1 MHPCF
6 TPFIG
11 THLYVLYETYGYCV
25 SSLYALGFA
34 SGAFTSLFIGAIVD
48 NLGRKRAVLMY
59 CILEIIINYL
69 EQYPSLICITISRLI
84 GGITTNLLFTVFEA
98 WVVTEH
104 RRRKLEESKLEDLF
118 RDSNLVSNSA
128 AIISGYIAHCLASTS
143 LGPVG
148 PFVGAVVFTFLA
160 LLIVSLLWCENY
172 GNDDDNNTTPSLRDY
187 ISKCLI

>member
-1 MHPCF
+1 MHDCF
-6 TPFIG
+6 TFKG

-59 CILEIIINYL
+59 CVLEIIINYL
-69 EQYPSLICITISRLI
+69 EQYPSLICLTISRLI

-104 RRRKLEESKLEDLF
+104 RRRNFEESKLDDIF
-118 RDSNLVSNSA
+118 RDSNLVSNLA
-128 AIISGYIAHCLASTS
+128 AILSGYIAHCLASTS

-148 PFVGAVVFTFLA
+148 PFVGAVVFTFVA
-160 LLIVSLLWCENY
+160 LLIVSFLWCENY
-172 GNDDDNNTTPSLRDY
+172 GNEDHGDAAPTLRDY
-187 ISKCLI
+187 ISE